1 MPRLSPSSS
10 HYGAVMA
17 VVEGDKMVG
26 IQPYASDIDPSP
38 IINSLPGM
46 VHSNLRIPQPMV
58 RAGWLADRH
67 RSDGSRRGADA
78 FVPVSWETAL
88 ALVAGELERVRTEHG
103 AESIYGGSYGWGSAG
118 RLHNAPTLLRRMLG
132 FTGGYTAS
140 VNNYSFGAALPLMPH
155 IIGDFNRVLVETTD
169 WRSIAGDGRL
179 VVAFGGMPPR
189 NSQIAS
195 GGTGKHQQR
204 DWNRRSREAGVQ
216 FVYIGPVRD
225 DMAEEA
231 GAEWL
236 APRPNTDTAI
246 MLGLAHTLVA
256 EGLYDRGFVDR
267 CTTGF
272 DRFLPYLMGQ
282 SDGTPKD
289 ADWAAAISGL
299 SADTI
304 RGLARRMASQR
315 TMISLSWSL
324 QRGDHGEQPYWM
336 GTVLAAMLGQ
346 IGLPGGGIGYG
357 YGAEANVGSAS
368 DGRSRARIIP
378 GPNPT
383 GRYIP
388 VARISDLLLRP
399 GETDDYNGHKITY
412 PDTRLVYWAGG
423 NPFHHHQDLNRLLR
437 AWAKPETVIVQEPWW
452 TPVARRADIV
462 LPATTS
468 FERNDIGGAARD
480 PYILAMPQA
489 IPPVGQSRSDFD
501 ILTEL
506 SDRAGAREAF
516 TEGRDEMGWV
526 QSFYEGDRRT
536 AAEAGIELP
545 GFQEFWEIGHV
556 ELPLSAKPKI
566 LLEAFRADPV
576 ANKLPTPSGRI
587 EVFSDRIAGFGYDDC
602 PGHPT
607 WFEPAE
613 WLGAPETERFPL
625 HLISNQ
631 PKTRLHSQLDAGVT
645 SRSEKVADREPVWIH
660 PADAAAR
667 GIQDGDVVRLF
678 NDRGACLAGA
688 LVTDRV
694 MPGVIQLATG
704 AWYDPEVPGEVGALC
719 KHGNPNVLTRDHGT
733 SRLGQGPSAH
743 TCLVEIARLEGP
755 APRVTAFDPP
765 VILDPRAEAAE

>member
-1 MPRLSPSSS
+1 MRRLSPSST
-10 HYGAVMA
+10 HYGGVMA
-17 VVEGDKMVG
+17 VVDDDKLVG
-26 IQPYASDIDPSP
+26 IEPYASDIDPSP

-46 VHSNLRIPQPMV
+46 VHSDLRIPQPMV
-58 RAGWLADRH
+58 RAGWLARRH
-67 RSDGSRRGADA
+67 ESDTSRRGADG

-88 ALVAGELERVRTEHG
+88 GLVAEELERVRTGHG
-103 AESIYGGSYGWGSAG
+103 AESVYGGSYGWASAG

-132 FTGGYTAS
+132 ATGGYTAS
-140 VNNYSFGAALPLMPH
+140 VNNYSFGTALALMPH
-155 IIGDFNRVLVETTD
+155 IIGDFNRVLHEMTE
-169 WRSIAGDGRL
+169 WRSIAGHSRL

-195 GGTGKHQQR
+195 GGTGRHQQR
-204 DWNRRSREAGVQ
+204 DWARRSREAGVR

-225 DMAEEA
+225 DMAAEA

-256 EGLYDRGFVDR
+256 EGLHDRAFLDR

-272 DRFLPYLMGQ
+272 DRFLPYLTGQ
-282 SDGTPKD
+282 ADGVPKD
-289 ADWAAAISGL
+289 ADWAAALSGL
-299 SADTI
+299 PAATI
-304 RGLARRMASQR
+304 RDLARRMASQR
-315 TMISLSWSL
+315 TLISLSWSL
-324 QRGDHGEQPYWM
+324 QRADHGEQPYWM
-336 GTVLAAMLGQ
+336 GTVLATMLGQ

-357 YGAEANVGSAS
+357 YGAESNIGATG
-368 DGRSRARIIP
+368 DGRSRARIGP

-383 GRYIP
+383 GRFIP

-399 GETDDYNGHKITY
+399 GQEDDYNGQKITY

-468 FERNDIGGAARD
+468 FERNDIGGASRD
-480 PYILAMPQA
+480 PFILAMPQA
-489 IPPVGQSRSDFD
+489 IPPVGQARSDYD
-501 ILTEL
+501 ILAEL
-506 SDRAGAREAF
+506 SDRGGARERF
-516 TEGRDEMGWV
+516 TEGRDEMGWIRH
-526 QSFYEGDRRT
+526 FYDGDRRA
-536 AAEAGIELP
+536 AAEDGVELP
-545 GFQEFWEIGHV
+545 GFQEFWERGHV
-556 ELPLSAKPKI
+556 ELPISPRPKI
-566 LLEAFRADPV
+566 LLEAFRADPQ
-576 ANKLPTPSGRI
+576 ANPLTTPSGRI
-587 EVFSDRIAGFGYDDC
+587 EIVSDRITGFGYDDC
-602 PGHPT
+602 PGHPV
-607 WFEPAE
+607 WLAPSE
-613 WLGAPETERFPL
+613 WLGAAETERFPL

-660 PADAAAR
+660 PTDAAAR
-667 GIQDGDVVRLF
+667 GIRDGDVARLF

-704 AWYDPEVPGEVGALC
+704 AWYDPEVPGEIGSLC
-719 KHGNPNVLTRDHGT
+719 KHGNPNVLTRDKGT

-743 TCLVEIARLEGP
+743 SCLVEIARHEGP
-755 APRVTAFDPP
+755 VPPVTAFDPP